1 MEFNGFSF
9 CKENEN
15 EMTEDIQVEEDV
27 VEMDHE
33 GQEYERQLEIQ
44 RFSDHETEL
53 KSLSFAKQSDKKDP
67 SNYVNPRVSG
77 RMFQCY

>member
-15 EMTEDIQVEEDV
+15 EMKEDIQVEEDV
-27 VEMDHE
+27 VEMNHE
-33 GQEYERQLEIQ
+33 GHEYERQLEIQ
-44 RFSDHETEL
+44 RFSDHDTKL

-67 SNYVNPRVSG
+67 LNYVNPRVSSV
-77 RMFQCY
+77 ML